1 MMALIFDREIVNP
14 PIQMINKNNVLLY
27 VFRMAKDRFAKS
39 NAANVKLCLISG
51 YICQSSQ
58 YNVVV
63 FIIKILTLII
73 IINNFFHYCLMFPCI
88 RTCYMLV
95 GN

>member
-1 MMALIFDREIVNP
+1 MMALIFDHEIVNS

-27 VFRMAKDRFAKS
+27 VFRMAKDCFAKF
-39 NAANVKLCLISG
+39 NAANVKLLLISG
-51 YICQSSQ
+51 TYIM
-58 YNVVV
+58 
-63 FIIKILTLII
+63 KILTLII